1 MTAVPIAPDAPA
13 PFAAPSF
20 EHFHRRFAGD
30 ALRYA
35 RAIVGPDRAEDA
47 CQEAWLRAWRAWG
60 SAEPG
65 KAEVWLRTIIRNC
78 CFDAQRRGRA
88 SDVLLDLQ
96 PPRETAPEDAAM
108 AALELETLWAGLE
121 RLSPA
126 LRETLWLREVLA
138 LPYAEIARRQQIPVG
153 TVMSRLHAARV
164 QARRL
169 RSAVGG

>member
-1 MTAVPIAPDAPA
+1 MSPDSSAVSS
-13 PFAAPSF
+13 SF
-20 EHFHRRFAGD
+20 EHFHSRFSGD

-60 SAEPG
+60 SADPS
-65 KAEVWLRTIIRNC
+65 KAELWLRTIIRNC
-78 CFDAQRRGRA
+78 CFDAQRHGRA
-88 SDVLLDLQ
+88 LES
-96 PPRETAPEDAAM
+96 PPHLSPDQATAPDDAAL
-108 AALELETLWAGLE
+108 AALELATLWAGLE

-126 LRETLWLREVLA
+126 LRETLWMREVLA
-138 LPYAEIARRQQIPVG
+138 LPYAEIARRQHIPMG

-169 RSAVGG
+169 RSAVAG

>member
-1 MTAVPIAPDAPA
+1 MTAIPISPDPPA
-13 PFAAPSF
+13 VLSSF
-20 EHFHRRFAGD
+20 EHFHQRFSGD

-35 RAIVGPDRAEDA
+35 QAIVGPDTAEDA

-60 SAEPG
+60 SADPN
-65 KAEVWLRTIIRNC
+65 KAEFWLRTIIRNC
-78 CFDAQRRGRA
+78 CFDAKRRVQIQMTA
-88 SDVLLDLQ
+88 LDL
-96 PPRETAPEDAAM
+96 PPDRGAAPDDAAL
-108 AALELETLWAGLE
+108 AALELSTLWAGLE

-138 LPYAEIARRQQIPVG
+138 LPYAEIARRQRIPVG

-169 RSAVGG
+169 RAAVAG

>member
-1 MTAVPIAPDAPA
+1 MTALPMSPDSPA
-13 PFAAPSF
+13 VSPSF
-20 EHFHRRFAGD
+20 EHFHRRFSGD

-35 RAIVGPDRAEDA
+35 RAIVGPDSAEDA

-60 SAEPG
+60 SADPT
-65 KAEVWLRTIIRNC
+65 KAELWLRTIIRNC
-78 CFDAQRRGRA
+78 CFDAQRRGRVQEA
-88 SDVLLDLQ
+88 ATDLA
-96 PPRETAPEDAAM
+96 PDRGTAPDDAAL
-108 AALELETLWAGLE
+108 AALELDTLWAGLE

-169 RSAVGG
+169 RSAVAG

>member
-1 MTAVPIAPDAPA
+1 MTALPITPESPVGS
-13 PFAAPSF
+13 SF
-20 EHFHRRFAGD
+20 EHFHRRFSGD

-35 RAIVGPDRAEDA
+35 RAIVGPDGAEDA

-60 SAEPG
+60 SADPG
-65 KAEVWLRTIIRNC
+65 KVELWLRAIVRNC
-78 CFDAQRRGRA
+78 CFDVQRRGRVPETA
-88 SDVLLDLQ
+88 SDLGLGYSV
-96 PPRETAPEDAAM
+96 APDYAAM
-108 AALELETLWAGLE
+108 AALELDTLWAGLE

-126 LRETLWLREVLA
+126 LRETLWLREVQA

-169 RSAVGG
+169 RSAVAG

>member
-1 MTAVPIAPDAPA
+1 LSAVPLTPESPA
-13 PFAAPSF
+13 VPTSF
-20 EHFHRRFAGD
+20 EHFHRRYAED

-35 RAIVGPDRAEDA
+35 RAIVGPDAAEDA

-60 SAEPG
+60 SADPSKVEY
-65 KAEVWLRTIIRNC
+65 WLRTIIRNC

-88 SDVLLDLQ
+88 Q
-96 PPRETAPEDAAM
+96 EAAPELPPDMGAAPDDAAL
-108 AALELETLWAGLE
+108 AALELATLWAGLE

-126 LRETLWLREVLA
+126 LRETLWMREVLT
-138 LPYAEIARRQQIPVG
+138 LPYAEIARRQGIPVG

-169 RSAVGG
+169 RAAVAG